1 MGTMDQ
7 SAPNVGQAS
16 RLPAQ
21 AGSLRY
27 MTGETPDYL
36 SFSVHGNLPF
46 AFAPALGP

>member
-27 MTGETPDYL
+27 L
-36 SFSVHGNLPF
+36 
-46 AFAPALGP
+46 